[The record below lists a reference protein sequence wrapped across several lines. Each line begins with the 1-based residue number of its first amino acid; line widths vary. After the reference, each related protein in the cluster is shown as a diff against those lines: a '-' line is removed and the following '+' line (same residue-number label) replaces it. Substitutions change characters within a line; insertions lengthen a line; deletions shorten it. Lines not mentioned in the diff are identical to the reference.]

1 MADGREEDFEGVFKP
16 GGVWQEFLQ
25 RSTGYLTSELVRF
38 ADELG
43 RYEVFDY
50 WQSHEEFEICRRE
63 RQSEIE
69 RFKLL
74 FLESLIQRET
84 LLGSFYEDGPDE
96 SGLVSG

>member
-16 GGVWQEFLQ
+16 GGIWQEFLQ
-25 RSTGYLTSELVRF
+25 RSLGYLTSELVRF

-43 RYEVFDY
+43 
-50 WQSHEEFEICRRE
+50 QSHEEFEICRQE
-63 RQSEIE
+63 RQPEIE

-74 FLESLIQRET
+74 FLDGLVQREA

-96 SGLVSG
+96 SGLVLR